1 MNTHIP
7 NRRGTM
13 LRRIQAVLEEEQYRW
28 LRNEAERRGV
38 SVSALIREAIET
50 LRAHQAWRPLDESPF
65 WELVGAGRSD
75 QKGPAIS
82 EHVDDWV
89 YPLPPHRRPRSR
101 RSRSRA

>member
-1 MNTHIP
+1 MDVHIQ
-7 NRRGTM
+7 NWRRVVR
-13 LRRIQAVLEEEQYRW
+13 RRIQAILEEEQYRW

-65 WELVGAGRSD
+65 WELVGAGRSN

-82 EHVDDWV
+82 ECVDDWV
-89 YPLPPHRRPRSR
+89 YPLPP
-101 RSRSRA
+101 RA